1 MATIQVEE
9 HMRSTWEVT
18 WWWKWKVF
26 LRKPQGKE
34 ELEPPEAAKEKQ
46 VSTLKCEFGPDNTS
60 VWVFM
65 LRNDESLIYV
75 ILNDHV
81 CCDSLTKKKKYSNC
95 PSPHHNTEF
104 STVYLCTD
112 NSLTSRGWGEQM
124 NGKLKIVDTA
134 DTLSLFIFIFI
145 SYMNLMCD
153 FQGTEFLRKTPF
165 CRHRRESWVFC
176 ILVDYP
182 LLV

>member
-81 CCDSLTKKKKYSNC
+81 CCDSLTKKKKI
-95 PSPHHNTEF
+95 
-104 STVYLCTD
+104 
-112 NSLTSRGWGEQM
+112 QQ
-124 NGKLKIVDTA
+124 
-134 DTLSLFIFIFI
+134 LSLSSSQHRIF
-145 SYMNLMCD
+145 YCLLMYWQLSD
-153 FQGTEFLRKTPF
+153 LSWIRRTNEWQTQDS
-165 CRHRRESWVFC
+165 RHSRYIVF
-176 ILVDYP
+176 VDIHFHLIYELNVWLP
-182 LLV
+182 RYRVS

>member
-46 VSTLKCEFGPDNTS
+46 VSTLKCELGPDNTS

-81 CCDSLTKKKKYSNC
+81 CC
-95 PSPHHNTEF
+95 
-104 STVYLCTD
+104 
-112 NSLTSRGWGEQM
+112 NSLTT
-124 NGKLKIVDTA
+124 KKIQQ
-134 DTLSLFIFIFI
+134 LSL
-145 SYMNLMCD
+145 SSS
-153 FQGTEFLRKTPF
+153 
-165 CRHRRESWVFC
+165 RHRIFYCLLMYWQLSDLSWMRRTNEWQTQDSRHGRYIVF
-176 ILVDYP
+176 VDIHFHLIYELNVWLP
-182 LLV
+182 RYRVS